1 MVNREVARL
10 EARFPEKAELVP
22 RWHGHQG
29 RCRALVSTILLLFNF
44 AAKLCSSEGLGS
56 CPVCKTFK
64 STTAQVE
71 TRGGGGGNSGLI
83 YTPTGASWVGGV
95 GVGGGEGGGQS
106 EEKTSRVAK
115 TEALESD
122 RPRICIP
129 ACASPCLCEFQGFPS
144 RV

>member
-71 TRGGGGGNSGLI
+71 T
-83 YTPTGASWVGGV
+83 GV
-95 GVGGGEGGGQS
+95 GEGGTQ
-106 EEKTSRVAK
+106 
-115 TEALESD
+115 
-122 RPRICIP
+122 
-129 ACASPCLCEFQGFPS
+129 ASFTLQQGPLGWG
-144 RV
+144 VWVWGG